1 MWKMNGEEG
10 EDHITATLFEIA
22 IGSYASIFASSFF
35 FYVHG
40 WHLTGFL
47 GKKNNHPLVHTTV
60 LVIAAS
66 FPKAK

>member
-1 MWKMNGEEG
+1 MNGEEG
-10 EDHITATLFEIA
+10 EDHITAALFEIA

-35 FYVHG
+35 FTCMAG
-40 WHLTGFL
+40 ISLAFSE
-47 GKKNNHPLVHTTV
+47 KKNNHPLVHTTV